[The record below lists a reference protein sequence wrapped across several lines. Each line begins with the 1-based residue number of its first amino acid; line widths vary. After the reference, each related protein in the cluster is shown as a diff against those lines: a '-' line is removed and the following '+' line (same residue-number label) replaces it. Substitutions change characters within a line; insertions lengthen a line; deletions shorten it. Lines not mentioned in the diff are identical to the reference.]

1 MNVETVSVLHLCRLF
16 RSMLFVFTEAESFQA
31 WTSETSESHPH
42 LGQEK
47 MKTEQL
53 HQQLQLQHR

>member
-1 MNVETVSVLHLCRLF
+1 MNVVTVSVLHLCRLF
-16 RSMLFVFTEAESFQA
+16 RSMLFTEAESFQA

-47 MKTEQL
+47 RKTEQL
-53 HQQLQLQHR
+53 LLQLEHR